1 MMLKRML
8 LFFCL
13 FISLFGV
20 QAQNPLGQMIEGF
33 KEDYNTS
40 NYDNFYHR
48 FSESLQSKVPFNA
61 VEAFFNEMK
70 QNLGSIVKIEY
81 YGVNDDQTPLFKTQF
96 EKDTAIVNFAFDE
109 EANIVGFRIL
119 DYVNQE
125 DLREELIGKSR
136 EDIIR
141 ENAAFLPEEGQ
152 IALAIIKNDQVFYY
166 GIKKRGKNLMEVEN
180 KQGVFALGTFTTIFT
195 NTILAQA
202 VVDKKLKLWEDIN
215 TYYPKPFKDTLS
227 FSFSS
232 LANGSALLPFFPKIT
247 IVPEDMGT
255 QKKGKKDKASV
266 IGSASI
272 ANYLAEDLVLDTI
285 NTRGRFSIF
294 GISVLGDALARVY
307 EKPYASL
314 FQTQIVEKY
323 NLASTYLIKP
333 KRLRVIESIGKVDLG
348 LDKKANYFDIFLP
361 STQGYSTVED
371 MAQYVQLYFTPN
383 HPELDLMQKPTG
395 MITQD
400 DWISLGWR
408 LNFFGADAS
417 LYFHRGIDVA
427 YSNFVSFSPERKEGV
442 IVLSNSSEDEVVQLI
457 ENLSFQLWSKLV
469 LEDKEVAIE

>member
-307 EKPYASL
+307 EKPYAFL

>member
-1 MMLKRML
+1 MMLKRLL

-13 FISLFGV
+13 FMGSLAV

-61 VEAFFNEMK
+61 VEAFFDEMK

-141 ENAAFLPEEGQ
+141 ENAAFLPVEGQ
-152 IALAIIKNDQVFYY
+152 IAVAIIKNDQVFYY

-180 KQGVFALGTFTTIFT
+180 KKSVFALGTFTSIFT
-195 NTILAQA
+195 NTLLAQA
-202 VVDKKLKLWEDIN
+202 AVDKKLKLWEDIN
-215 TYYPKPFKDTLS
+215 AYYPKPFKDTLS
-227 FSFSS
+227 FSFTS

-247 IVPEDMGT
+247 LVPEDMGT
-255 QKKGKKDKASV
+255 QKKSKKDQAMA
-266 IGSASI
+266 IGNASI
-272 ANYLAEDLVLDTI
+272 ANYLAEELVLDTL

-314 FQTQIVEKY
+314 FQTQIVDKY
-323 NLASTYLIKP
+323 NLTSTYLIKP
-333 KRLRVIESIGKVDLG
+333 KRLSVIESIGKVDLG

-371 MAQYVQLYFTPN
+371 LAHYVQLYFTPN
-383 HPELDLMQKPTG
+383 HPELALMQKPTG

-408 LNFFGADAS
+408 LNFFGANAS
-417 LYFHRGIDVA
+417 LYFHRGMDVA
-427 YSNFVSFSPERKEGV
+427 YSNFVSFSPERKEGI
-442 IVLSNSSEDEVVQLI
+442 IVLTNSSEDEVVQLI

>member
-1 MMLKRML
+1 MMLKRLL
-8 LFFCL
+8 LFCCL
-13 FISLFGV
+13 FIGSLAV

-40 NYDNFYHR
+40 NYDKFYHR
-48 FSESLQSKVPFNA
+48 FSESLQSKVPYPA
-61 VEAFFNEMK
+61 VEAFFDEMK

-81 YGVNDDQTPLFKTQF
+81 YGINDDQTPLFKTQF
-96 EKDTAIVNFAFDE
+96 EKDTAIVNFAFDD

-119 DYVNQE
+119 DYVNQD
-125 DLREELIGKSR
+125 DLREDLISKSR

-166 GIKKRGKNLMEVEN
+166 GIKKRGNNLVEVEN
-180 KQGVFALGTFTTIFT
+180 KNGVFALGTFTSIFT
-195 NTILAQA
+195 NTLLAQA
-202 VVDKKLKLWEDIN
+202 AVEEKVKLWEDIN
-215 TYYPKPFKDTLS
+215 AYYPQPFKDTLT

-232 LANGSALLPFFPKIT
+232 LANGSAQLPFFPKIT
-247 IVPEDMGT
+247 VVSEDLGV
-255 QKKGKKDKASV
+255 QKKGKKNKKTAGSV
-266 IGSASI
+266 SI
-272 ANYLAEDLVLDTI
+272 ANYLAHDIVLDTVQ
-285 NTRGRFSIF
+285 TRGRFSIF
-294 GISVLGDALARVY
+294 GISVLGDALTRVY

-314 FQTQIVEKY
+314 FQTQIVNKY
-323 NLASTYLIKP
+323 GLTSTYLVKP
-333 KRLRVIESIGKVDLG
+333 KRLKAIESIGKVDLG

-371 MAQYVQLYFTPN
+371 ITQYVQAYFKPD
-383 HPELDLMQKPTG
+383 HPELDLMQKPTS
-395 MITQD
+395 MITQY

-442 IVLSNSSEDEVVQLI
+442 IVLTNSSEDEVVQLI